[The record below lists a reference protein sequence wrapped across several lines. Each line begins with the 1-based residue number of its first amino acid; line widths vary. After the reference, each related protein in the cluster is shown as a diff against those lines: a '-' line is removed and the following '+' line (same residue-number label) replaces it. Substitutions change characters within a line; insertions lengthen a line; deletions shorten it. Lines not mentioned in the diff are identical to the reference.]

1 MLLIDADPAASG
13 DGVRSGM
20 TALGIYDHG
29 YVTAVERRPTPT
41 TEGRLWHIRA
51 RRIVIATGATER
63 PIVFADDDRPGIM
76 LADAALTYVDRYGGP
91 AGRARGDFHPNDVGS
106 GPPTSP
112 RPHGDRRGVAERG
125 RAGHRH
131 VGEGIGLKP

>member
-1 MLLIDADPAASG
+1 
-13 DGVRSGM
+13 M

-51 RRIVIATGATER
+51 GRIVIATGATER

-76 LADAALTYVDRYGGP
+76 LAGAAATYIDRYGVRPGERAVIFTNNGTTDVVAAMLAA
-91 AGRARGDFHPNDVGS
+91 AGVEVAADGR
-106 GPPTSP
+106 
-112 RPHGDRRGVAERG
+112 RPGGRRRRRHER
-125 RAGHRH
+125 
-131 VGEGIGLKP
+131 